1 MIDYISVLLSRYPSL
16 SVCEKDI
23 RLASELIKT
32 CYEHGGKLLIAGNG
46 GSAADSDHI
55 CGELLKSFVK
65 IDYQAK
71 TQLQHNHS
79 RHTAQI
85 TALSALSFRPPYS
98 VYPFRFN
105 KT

>member
-1 MIDYISVLLSRYPSL
+1 MIKPTFCSH
-16 SVCEKDI
+16 
-23 RLASELIKT
+23 A
-32 CYEHGGKLLIAGNG
+32 GKLRCEVGAYVVCQFI
-46 GSAADSDHI
+46 
-55 CGELLKSFVK
+55 LKSFVK

-85 TALSALSFRPPYS
+85 TALSALLFRPPYS
-98 VYPFRFN
+98 VYPFCFN

>member
-1 MIDYISVLLSRYPSL
+1 MIKPTFCSH
-16 SVCEKDI
+16 
-23 RLASELIKT
+23 A
-32 CYEHGGKLLIAGNG
+32 GKLRCEVGAYCVSLHVVCQFI
-46 GSAADSDHI
+46 
-55 CGELLKSFVK
+55 LKSFVK